1 MNSDKKHNVNGMAL
15 QSKRGYCVP
24 LNEKAEHSWKKMLAF
39 LNQSQLLI
47 IIYVSIRWRINN
59 KFHAF
64 SQVNI
69 ILSNKK

>member
-47 IIYVSIRWRINN
+47 IIYVSIR
-59 KFHAF
+59 
-64 SQVNI
+64 
-69 ILSNKK
+69 